1 MNLITTVDDVKR
13 IDILNDKVKNLANKL
28 EVCNFSIM
36 AEEI

>member
-28 EVCNFSIM
+28 EVCNFSI
-36 AEEI
+36 IIK